1 MVKVNKIA
9 VWEVE
14 DEIFRDVKSAT
25 NRARRA
31 IIEELYD
38 TERPSEEEV
47 PEWIAGNWDK
57 INQQVERAMAS
68 T

>member
-1 MVKVNKIA
+1 MVKVSKIA

-14 DEIFRDVKSAT
+14 GEIFRDVKSAT

-38 TERPSEEEV
+38 AERPGEDDI

>member
-1 MVKVNKIA
+1 MVKVSKIA

-38 TERPSEEEV
+38 TEMPSEEEI

-57 INQQVERAMAS
+57 ITQQVERAMAS